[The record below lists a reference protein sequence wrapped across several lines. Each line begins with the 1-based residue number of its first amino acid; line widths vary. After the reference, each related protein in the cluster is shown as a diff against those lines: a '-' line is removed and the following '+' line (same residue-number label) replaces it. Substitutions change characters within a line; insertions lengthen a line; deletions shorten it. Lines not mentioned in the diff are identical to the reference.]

1 MKSIK
6 SKLILFIGTIVIIF
20 SSILLQN
27 TYNVTTSNIEDLA
40 KQQLSLALHF
50 DLAIREY
57 VAEKVRP
64 LMFNLISKETFIPE
78 TMSTS
83 FIKPIDLIG
92 STWIDT

>member
-6 SKLILFIGTIVIIF
+6 SKLILFIGIIVVIF
-20 SSILLQN
+20 TAILLQR
-27 TYNVTTSNIEDLA
+27 TYSLTTSNIEDLS
-40 KQQLSLALHF
+40 KQQLNLALNF

-64 LMFNLISKETFIPE
+64 LMFSLISEDAFIPE

-83 FIKPIDLIG
+83 FIKTTGLIG
-92 STWIDT
+92 STSIDT